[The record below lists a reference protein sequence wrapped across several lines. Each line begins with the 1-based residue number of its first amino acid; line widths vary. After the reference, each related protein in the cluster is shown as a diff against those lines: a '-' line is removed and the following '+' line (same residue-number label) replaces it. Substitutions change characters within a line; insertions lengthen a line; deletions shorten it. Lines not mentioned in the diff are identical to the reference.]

1 MLTPN
6 GFTKLL
12 TGLMS
17 SIELTEEIENM
28 IAQIQNDFEERNA
41 IIEKY
46 GNEYDSEL
54 DEYEF
59 SEKEIEQPQVDD
71 YKEKYLELKERYINR
86 FMGKEPTGD
95 EPTGDEPTGDEPTG
109 DETTIDD
116 LFEIKED

>member
-17 SIELTEEIENM
+17 GIELTEEIENM
-28 IAQIQNDFEERNA
+28 IAQLQNDFSERNE

-95 EPTGDEPTGDEPTG
+95 EPTGDEPTGDE
-109 DETTIDD
+109 TTIDD